1 MAYYDTFQYYTSREY
16 RLLHALQGVE
26 VPAEAKA
33 VLDDIRR
40 SVDAQ
45 TQRDQRQ
52 RAEVKREHDAR
63 QAVLDA
69 DQPIAKGSLT
79 GRERLCVARL
89 KGGSWRSTCHNDA
102 KWLRTWTTKEFDG
115 LYLDGKK
122 VEQDPQSRE
131 LVVPGGWE
139 LGKGFVNRPLTEE
152 EDARAERRYKTV
164 EHSAKLCGN
173 HRLVKGDFG
182 LPY

>member
-16 RLLHALQGVE
+16 RLLRALQGVE
-26 VPAEAKA
+26 VPAEAKS

-52 RAEVKREHDAR
+52 RAEAQREQDAK
-63 QAVLDA
+63 QAVLDS

-79 GRERLCVARL
+79 GKDRLCVAHTNR
-89 KGGSWRSTCHNDA
+89 SWRSTCGLDA

-115 LYLDGKK
+115 VYLDGQP
-122 VEQDPQSRE
+122 VEQDPETRE

-139 LGKGFVNRPLTEE
+139 LGKGFTKRPLTAEE
-152 EDARAERRYKTV
+152 QDRLERRYKTV
-164 EHSAKLCGN
+164 EHTAKLCGN
-173 HRLVKGDFG
+173 HRLQKGYFG